1 MRGWI
6 RRLQSAM
13 RRRPTLPLVDELQR
27 MLLPGRM
34 INIVQVGAND
44 GVINDPPYEFVRAHA
59 QATRIIL
66 VEPQAALI
74 PILTRAYAF
83 HPAKAI
89 VQAAIG
95 PLGTLVLHRVRPECW
110 GDLAV
115 PYATGWPQSRAPT
128 GVTSARLETVLD
140 WVGRHY
146 RGPLAVTGVVEAVE
160 VEAVDMSTL
169 LVRAGLFRRPDA
181 LVIDAEGCDDEVI
194 AASDIAGLRPRLIQF
209 EAMHL
214 GAARLAAVTAQLV
227 ALGYRMRRH
236 GMDALAV
243 REQG

>member
-1 MRGWI
+1 MRGWL
-6 RRLQSAM
+6 RRVQSAM
-13 RRRPTLPLVDELQR
+13 RRRPKTPLVDQLQR
-27 MLLPGRM
+27 MLVPGRV

-44 GVINDPPYEFVRAHA
+44 GVINDPLYDFVRSHA
-59 QATRIIL
+59 RDTRIIL

-110 GDLAV
+110 GDLVV
-115 PYATGWPQSRAPT
+115 PYATGWPPYRAPT

-140 WVGRHY
+140 WLGRHY
-146 RGPLAVTGVVEAVE
+146 RGPLAATEVVEAVE
-160 VEAVDMSTL
+160 VEAVDMPAL
-169 LVRAGLFRRPDA
+169 LARAGMFRRPDV
-181 LVIDAEGCDDEVI
+181 LVIDAEGYDDHVI

-227 ALGYRMRRH
+227 ALGYRVRRH